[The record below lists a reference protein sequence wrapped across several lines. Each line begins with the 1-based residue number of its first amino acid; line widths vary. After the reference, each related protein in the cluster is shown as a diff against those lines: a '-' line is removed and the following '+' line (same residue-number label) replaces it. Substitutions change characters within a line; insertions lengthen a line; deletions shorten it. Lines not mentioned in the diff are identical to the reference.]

1 MTKQRS
7 GMTMKERQL
16 SDELDRIRKTYS
28 FNLGLLLTDIVRKPW
43 KLLIL
48 PLSFLEL
55 NVDFLRNRNLR
66 KKEFKEQKSVANAD
80 CLLLISTTEE
90 GFASLERC
98 ALMAQEWMEE
108 GGKKAVLISSHPS
121 ANQYAPKGAIV
132 YPLNDPKELDKD
144 QRSAWNAQCEQLL
157 SNVLE
162 THRPANAIFDGP
174 YPYRG
179 VLNCAQLTD
188 STHWIWVRPEGVKS
202 EAIAARSGMFTDIV
216 EFNLISSTGMN
227 LVAPASTQ
235 ISAEVR
241 NEVLDARMYGS
252 RASGKKSELDFEKM
266 VKPGI
271 HFIGL
276 KQWNDSNG
284 GLLRARENRR
294 LMGAILPPNLEAL
307 AVMLETNVPILC
319 VYNNETDNYTMR
331 KIRRDTQRSA
341 VLFAN
346 ENDPVQVEMAL
357 NTLVSEHRA
366 MRACAKPL
374 KRTNLVYQILSSS

>member
-16 SDELDRIRKTYS
+16 SDELERIRKTYS
-28 FNLGLLLTDIVRKPW
+28 FNLGLLLTEIVRKPW

-48 PLSFLEL
+48 PFSFLKL
-55 NVDFLRNRNLR
+55 NVDFLRNRNVR
-66 KKEFKEQKSVANAD
+66 KKEFEEQKSTANAD

-98 ALMAQEWMEE
+98 ALIAQEWMEQ

-132 YPLNDPKELDKD
+132 YPLNDPKELDKG

-162 THRPANAIFDGP
+162 THRPANALFDGP

-202 EAIAARSGMFTDIV
+202 EAIAARSGIFTDIV

-241 NEVLDARMYGS
+241 NELLDARMYGS
-252 RASGKKSELDFEKM
+252 RAPGKKSELDFEKM
-266 VKPGI
+266 VKPEI
-271 HFIGL
+271 QFIGL

-307 AVMLETNVPILC
+307 AVMLETNVPTLC
-319 VYNNETDNYTMR
+319 VYNNETDNDTMR
-331 KIRRDTQRSA
+331 KIRQGTQRSA

-357 NTLVSEHRA
+357 NTLVSEHRT
-366 MRACAKPL
+366 MRASAKPL

>member
-1 MTKQRS
+1 
-7 GMTMKERQL
+7 
-16 SDELDRIRKTYS
+16 
-28 FNLGLLLTDIVRKPW
+28 
-43 KLLIL
+43 
-48 PLSFLEL
+48 
-55 NVDFLRNRNLR
+55 
-66 KKEFKEQKSVANAD
+66 
-80 CLLLISTTEE
+80 
-90 GFASLERC
+90 
-98 ALMAQEWMEE
+98 
-108 GGKKAVLISSHPS
+108 
-121 ANQYAPKGAIV
+121 
-132 YPLNDPKELDKD
+132 
-144 QRSAWNAQCEQLL
+144 
-157 SNVLE
+157 
-162 THRPANAIFDGP
+162 
-174 YPYRG
+174 
-179 VLNCAQLTD
+179 
-188 STHWIWVRPEGVKS
+188 
-202 EAIAARSGMFTDIV
+202 MFTDVV

-319 VYNNETDNYTMR
+319 VYNNETDNDTMR
-331 KIRRDTQRSA
+331 KIRQGTQRSA

-357 NTLVSEHRA
+357 NTLVSEHCA
-366 MRACAKPL
+366 MRASAKPL
-374 KRTNLVYQILSSS
+374 KRTNLVYQILSSI

>member
-48 PLSFLEL
+48 PVSFLKL
-55 NVDFLRNRNLR
+55 NVDFLRNRNVR
-66 KKEFKEQKSVANAD
+66 KKEFKEQKYATNAD

-121 ANQYAPKGAIV
+121 ANQYAPKGAVV

-144 QRSAWNAQCEQLL
+144 QRSAWNTQCEQLL

-162 THRPANAIFDGP
+162 THRPANALFDGP

-179 VLNCAQLTD
+179 VLNCVQLTD

-202 EAIAARSGMFTDIV
+202 EAIAARSGMFTDVV

-319 VYNNETDNYTMR
+319 VYNNETDNDTMR
-331 KIRRDTQRSA
+331 KIRQGTQRSA

-357 NTLVSEHRA
+357 NTLVSEHCA
-366 MRACAKPL
+366 MRASAKPL
-374 KRTNLVYQILSSS
+374 KRTNLVYQILSSI

>member
-28 FNLGLLLTDIVRKPW
+28 FNLGLLLTDLVRKPW

-48 PLSFLEL
+48 PVSFLKL
-55 NVDFLRNRNLR
+55 NVEFLRNRNVR
-66 KKEFKEQKSVANAD
+66 KKEFEEQKSAANAD

-98 ALMAQEWMEE
+98 ALIAQEWIEQE
-108 GGKKAVLISSHPS
+108 GKKAVLISSHLS
-121 ANQYAPKGAIV
+121 ANQYAPKGVIV

-144 QRSAWNAQCEQLL
+144 QRSVWNNQCEQLL
-157 SNVLE
+157 SNILE

-202 EAIAARSGMFTDIV
+202 EVMAARSDMFTDIV
-216 EFNLISSTGMN
+216 EFNLISPTGTN
-227 LVAPASTQ
+227 LVAPVSTQ

-241 NEVLDARMYGS
+241 NELLDARLYGS
-252 RASGKKSELDFEKM
+252 RASGKKSEPDLEKM
-266 VKPGI
+266 VKSGI

-276 KQWNDSNG
+276 KEWNDSNG
-284 GLLRARENRR
+284 GLLRARENRH

-307 AVMLETNVPILC
+307 AAMLETNVPTLC
-319 VYNNETDNYTMR
+319 VYNNETDNDTMR
-331 KIRRDTQRSA
+331 KIRQGTQRSA

-346 ENDPVQVEMAL
+346 ENDPVQIEMAL
-357 NTLVSEHRA
+357 NTLISEHRT
-366 MRACAKPL
+366 MRASAKPF